1 MCGRYTL
8 SSPGDALAEVF
19 GLPEVPQIPLR
30 FNIAPTQ
37 ESAVVRVLRPG
48 EPRRL
53 DLLRWGLVPWWAPDP
68 AIGNRLIN
76 ARSESAVEKP
86 AFRDSFERRRCL
98 VPADGFYEWKS
109 LGKRLKQPFLIRRP
123 DRRPFAFAGLWSR
136 WRPREGGEP
145 LETYTILTT
154 DADER
159 IGDLH
164 NRMPVILEP
173 AQFDLWLDP
182 AERDPARVLPLLA
195 PGGGGDLEL
204 VPVSTKVNKPENDAP
219 DCVEPLAGPAGTLF

>member
-8 SSPGDALAEVF
+8 SSPGDALADVF
-19 GLPEVPQIPLR
+19 DLPEVPQLPLR

-53 DLLRWGLVPWWAPDP
+53 DLLRWGLVPWWAEGPE
-68 AIGNRLIN
+68 IGNRMIN
-76 ARSESAVEKP
+76 ARAESAAEKP
-86 AFRDSFERRRCL
+86 AFRDSLRQKRCL
-98 VPADGFYEWKS
+98 VPADGFYEWQK
-109 LGKRLKQPFLIRRP
+109 LGRARQPFLIRRP

-136 WRPREGGEP
+136 WRSKECEP

-164 NRMPVILEP
+164 DRMPLILEP
-173 AQFDLWLDP
+173 EQFDLWLDP
-182 AERDPARVLPLLA
+182 AVQDPAKLLPLLR

-204 VPVSTKVNKPENDAP
+204 VPVSTKVNNPVNDEP
-219 DCVEPLAGPAGTLF
+219 DCIEPLVARGQGSLYT